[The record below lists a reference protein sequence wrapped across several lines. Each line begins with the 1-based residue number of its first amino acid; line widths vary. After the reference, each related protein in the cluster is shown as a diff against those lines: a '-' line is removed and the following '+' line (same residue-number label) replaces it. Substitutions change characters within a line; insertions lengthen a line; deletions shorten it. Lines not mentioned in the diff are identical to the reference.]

1 MLYSGGC
8 GGHGG
13 RTLPI
18 NSSSNHRFS
27 SSGLVAQS
35 VAHLPLNWVVR
46 EDCGSIPAA
55 AVIAAVTAAGASS
68 SEVCTKLQIHFLS
81 IEDYL
86 G

>member
-46 EDCGSIPAA
+46 EESGSIPAA
-55 AVIAAVTAAGASS
+55 AAIAAVAAAGS
-68 SEVCTKLQIHFLS
+68 LS
-81 IEDYL
+81 KN
-86 G
+86 